1 MEVTAVSVSGGKG
14 EFLKGD
20 LMVAEEEMGEVS
32 AWYLMKTSIPS
43 LFFVF
48 IP

>member
-14 EFLKGD
+14 EFLEED
-20 LMVAEEEMGEVS
+20 LTVAEEEMGEAS
-32 AWYLMKTSIPS
+32 TWYLMKASIPLS
-43 LFFVF
+43 FFVF